1 MHTDTQYF
9 IDRHDAGRML
19 AEALAGKAL
28 DNPIVLALPR
38 GGVPVAFEVAR
49 ALGAEMDLLIVRKI
63 GAPHAP
69 EYGIGAV
76 IGGAHPQVVLNQD
89 AMDSVRPSADYV
101 RAETDRQFAEVERR
115 REAYLGQRPPA
126 DLVGRTVVVV
136 DDGVA
141 TGGSA
146 KAALLGI
153 RQSRAGR
160 IIFAVP
166 VGPRDK
172 IDELA
177 QYADEVLCLY
187 APKHFQAVGLHYA
200 DFSQTTDEQ
209 VKHLLETARPTS
221 AKTPPPL

>member
-28 DNPIVLALPR
+28 DHPIVLALPR
-38 GGVPVAFEVAR
+38 GGVPVAFEIAR

-63 GAPHAP
+63 GAPNAP

-76 IGGAHPQVVLNQD
+76 VGGAHPQVVLNQD

-101 RAETDRQFAEVERR
+101 RAETDRQFAEVKRR

-126 DLVGRTVVVV
+126 DLVERTVVVV

-153 RQSRAGR
+153 RQSGATR

-166 VGPRDK
+166 VGPSDK
-172 IDELA
+172 IDELT

-209 VKHLLETARPTS
+209 VKQLLETARLTS
-221 AKTPPPL
+221 TKTAPSP

>member
-19 AEALAGKAL
+19 AEALVGKAL

-38 GGVPVAFEVAR
+38 GGVPVAFEIAR

-63 GAPHAP
+63 GAPNAP

-76 IGGAHPQVVLNQD
+76 VGGAHPQVVLNQD
-89 AMDSVRPSADYV
+89 AMDSVRPSPDYV
-101 RAETDRQFAEVERR
+101 WAETDRQFAEVERR

-126 DLVGRTVVVV
+126 ELAGRTVIVI

-153 RQSRAGR
+153 RQSGAAR

-166 VGPRDK
+166 VGPSDK

-209 VKHLLETARPTS
+209 VKQLLETARLTS
-221 AKTPPPL
+221 TKTAPSP

>member
-28 DNPIVLALPR
+28 DSPIVLALPR

-63 GAPHAP
+63 GAPNAP

-76 IGGAHPQVVLNQD
+76 VGGAHPQVVLNQD
-89 AMDSVRPSADYV
+89 AMDSVRPSPDYV
-101 RAETDRQFAEVERR
+101 WAETDRQFAEVERR

-126 DLVGRTVVVV
+126 ELAGRTVIVI

-153 RQSRAGR
+153 RQSGAAR

-166 VGPRDK
+166 VGPSDK

-177 QYADEVLCLY
+177 QYAHEILCLY
-187 APKHFQAVGLHYA
+187 APRHFQAVGLHYA

>member
-63 GAPHAP
+63 GAPNAP

-76 IGGAHPQVVLNQD
+76 VGGAHPQVVLNQD
-89 AMDSVRPSADYV
+89 AMDSVRPSPDYV
-101 RAETDRQFAEVERR
+101 WAETDRQFAEVERR

-126 DLVGRTVVVV
+126 ELAGRTVIVI

-153 RQSRAGR
+153 RQSGAAR

-166 VGPRDK
+166 VGPSDK

-200 DFSQTTDEQ
+200 DFGQTTDEQ
-209 VKHLLETARPTS
+209 VKHLLETARLTS
-221 AKTPPPL
+221 AKTAPPL

>member
-19 AEALAGKAL
+19 AEALVGKAL

-63 GAPHAP
+63 GAPNAP

-76 IGGAHPQVVLNQD
+76 VGGAHPQVVLNQD
-89 AMDSVRPSADYV
+89 AMDSVRPSPDYV
-101 RAETDRQFAEVERR
+101 WAETDRQFAEVERR

-126 DLVGRTVVVV
+126 ELAGRTVIVI

-153 RQSRAGR
+153 RQSGAAR

-166 VGPRDK
+166 VGPSDK

>member
-19 AEALAGKAL
+19 AEALVGKAL

-63 GAPHAP
+63 GAPNAP

-76 IGGAHPQVVLNQD
+76 VGGAHPQVVLNQD
-89 AMDSVRPSADYV
+89 AMDSVRPSPDYV

-126 DLVGRTVVVV
+126 ELAGRTVIVI

-153 RQSRAGR
+153 RQSGAAR

-166 VGPRDK
+166 VGPSDK

-209 VKHLLETARPTS
+209 VKHLLETARLTS